1 LTAEIEKNA
10 ALTHRVGD
18 LTHDN
23 SCLNDENTKLRDDNN
38 VKGANIEELSH
49 VVED

>member
-23 SCLNDENTKLRDDNN
+23 SCLNEENTKLRDDNN
-38 VKGANIEELSH
+38 VKNAKIVELSK
-49 VVED
+49 VVQD